1 MSSAALAC
9 LALFAPAS
17 FANAQTTG
25 NVAIT
30 AQAGSQR
37 LVLPKGKSAII
48 DLPVEARDVVV
59 ADPKVADAV
68 MRTSKRGFILGN
80 DLGETNVYF
89 LDAQGRQIL
98 TLEVRVARDTSEL
111 DALVQKLVPD
121 ARVTFDGV
129 GDSIIISG
137 NVPNA
142 GIADKVY
149 QISKQYAGG
158 DEKKVVNMMNIM
170 ASDQV
175 MLQVRIIEMQR
186 SVLKQLGINLAAT
199 NLFNKLLPD
208 DWGLNFATTNGFSAN
223 GSFLG
228 GTSLGATWA
237 KNLVTP
243 SSVTYNG
250 SGVTPFDPIAGAGAG
265 GYNYTPPSATC
276 DITGT
281 VCTLIPSKTTYG
293 PGTIVQDKSANSNI
307 QAMERVGLARTL
319 AEPNLIATT
328 GESSKFL
335 AGGEFPVPT
344 NQEGNRIS
352 VSFKPFGVGLG
363 FTPVVISQDR
373 ITLKV
378 STEVSEI
385 STTVSYRQ
393 PDSTI
398 TNADGTTSIVQGLS
412 IPGVITRRAEAT
424 MEIPSGKSMMMAGL
438 IQQDQR
444 TAIEGLPGVKD
455 LPVIGNLFRSRD
467 FVNKETELVIIVTP
481 YIVKPTTIDKLKTP
495 GDGFSPASDASTLL
509 LGRLNRIVKPSST
522 SAPEGTYNAPVG
534 HVLQ

>member
-1 MSSAALAC
+1 MSSAAFAC
-9 LALFAPAS
+9 LAIVAPTS
-17 FANAQTTG
+17 FANAQSTG
-25 NVAIT
+25 NIAIT

-37 LVLPKGKSAII
+37 LILPKGKSAII

-121 ARVTFDGV
+121 ARVTFDAV
-129 GDSIIISG
+129 GESIIING

-142 GIADKVY
+142 GVADKVY

-170 ASDQV
+170 SSDQV

-199 NLFNKLLPD
+199 NLLNKMLPD
-208 DWGLNFATTNGFSAN
+208 DWGLNFATTNGFSVN

-228 GTSLGATWA
+228 GTALGSSWA
-237 KNLVTP
+237 KNLVVP
-243 SSVTYNG
+243 NSVTFNSATAG
-250 SGVTPFDPIAGAGAG
+250 TMPVATAGVG
-265 GYNYTPPSATC
+265 GYSRTYDP
-276 DITGT
+276 DTGLFT
-281 VCTLIPSKTTYG
+281 TTYG
-293 PGTIVQDKSANSNI
+293 AGTVVQDQSANSNI

-335 AGGEFPVPT
+335 AGGEFPVPVA
-344 NQEGNRIS
+344 QDGNKIS

-412 IPGVITRRAEAT
+412 IPGVTTRRAEAT

-444 TAIEGLPGVKD
+444 TAIEGVPGMKD
-455 LPVIGNLFRSRD
+455 LPVLGNLFRSRD

-481 YIVKPTTIDKLKTP
+481 YIVKPTTMDKLKTP
-495 GDGFSPASDASTLL
+495 GDGFAPASEASTLL

-522 SAPEGTYNAPVG
+522 STPEGTYNAPVG